1 MIVNGKEYNV
11 DDLVKSLDLK
21 SNSFR
26 NIGNFLLT
34 EREIGI
40 LERNFIDYRTSSSL
54 KDLMMKIQAIL
65 EDEEIDVDDAL
76 DLDYVLE
83 QISERDYYENTNK

>member
-26 NIGNFLLT
+26 NVGNFLLT